1 MEAGIFVDALGLRDA
16 FRLVAARDFA
26 AYLRAYAGERHL
38 QTQLG
43 TTVTRVTAL
52 ADGGFTV
59 VTDRGPIAC
68 DVVVNATGY
77 FACKYVPDYELA
89 PGCRIP
95 RVHSSEYID
104 ADAALRL
111 AGVERPRVL
120 IVGKRISAGQI
131 IEELYDAGCSVTVS
145 HRTPI
150 AFTPSLAVTMLG
162 FPFYYAYEDA
172 RIRREPF
179 FLADSNPPIEGG
191 RIKRL
196 LTSGR
201 VATHPDIARIGE
213 SDVTFTDGTTAR
225 FDLIVFCTG
234 YRPALAHLSDLVT
247 LDARTGLPP
256 LRGFESAER
265 PGLFFLGTDRL
276 RSFRSR
282 YLRGIRED
290 AVALADALAR
300 RQREPLTGA

>member
-1 MEAGIFVDALGLRDA
+1 
-16 FRLVAARDFA
+16 
-26 AYLRAYAGERHL
+26 
-38 QTQLG
+38 
-43 TTVTRVTAL
+43 
-52 ADGGFTV
+52 
-59 VTDRGPIAC
+59 
-68 DVVVNATGY
+68 
-77 FACKYVPDYELA
+77 VPDYETA
-89 PGCRIP
+89 PGCRIA
-95 RVHSSEYID
+95 RVHSSEYVD

-131 IEELYDAGCSVTVS
+131 IEELYDAGCRITVS

-150 AFTPSLAVTMLG
+150 AFTPSLAVTTLA

-172 RIRREPF
+172 RVRRDPF
-179 FLADSNPPIEGG
+179 FLTDSNPPIEGG

-196 LTSGR
+196 LHSGR
-201 VATHPDIARIGE
+201 IGTRPDIVRIGE
-213 SDVTFTDGTTAR
+213 SDVTFRDGACAS

-234 YRPALAHLSDLVT
+234 YRPALTHLSELVT

-290 AVALADALAR
+290 AVALADTLAR
-300 RQREPLTGA
+300 RRRGPLIGA